1 MAILKGNNQLS
12 GRIGDRIYRQTRYG
26 TVVCLVPQKPATP
39 MRSEKQMRNRTQIV
53 NLYNNCRLYN
63 DAIDTLFEDKAPSHT
78 NYNVFVQLNH
88 GRCPVYLTKQE
99 VAARACVVAPY
110 QFSRGL
116 LRPIG
121 YELNT
126 EGILRS
132 NLSLGKLEVGK
143 DTTVADLSEAL
154 IHHNAGW
161 QEGDLLVFL
170 HVEQFTDRTGTPRA
184 KLELSTLTLDTTDH
198 ASAQRLAEQQ
208 SPLGFSSIKVP
219 EPVVAEPGRSI
230 EGPFYLGMNTP
241 LVSGGAAWLH
251 LRFNASGKAQLSSQ
265 WLAVVNPLLELY
277 RSDEAFRRAAASYG
291 TQK

>member
-26 TVVCLVPQKPATP
+26 TVVCIVPRKPATP
-39 MRSEKQMRNRTQIV
+39 MRSERQMRNRTQMA
-53 NLYNNCRLYN
+53 NLYNNCRLYS
-63 DAIDTLFEDKAPSHT
+63 DAIDTLFEDKAPNHT

-88 GRCPVYLTKQE
+88 GRCPVCLTKQE
-99 VAARACVVAPY
+99 IAAQACVVAPY

-154 IHHNAGW
+154 IHYNAGW

-170 HVEQFTDRTGTPRA
+170 HVEQFTDGIGMPRA
-184 KLELSTLTLDTTDH
+184 TLELSTFTLDTTDH
-198 ASAQRLAEQQ
+198 ASAQQLAEQL
-208 SPLGFSSIKVP
+208 SPLGFSSVP
-219 EPVVAEPGRSI
+219 ELVEGPTRSI

>member
-26 TVVCLVPQKPATP
+26 TVVSIVPQKPATP
-39 MRSEKQMRNRTQIV
+39 MRSERQMRNRTQMA
-53 NLYNNCRLYN
+53 NLCNNCRLYS

-78 NYNVFVQLNH
+78 NYNVFLQLNL
-88 GRCPVYLTKQE
+88 GRCPVYLTKHE
-99 VAARACVVAPY
+99 VAERVCVVAPY

-132 NLSLGKLEVGK
+132 DLSLGKLEVGK

-170 HVEQFTDRTGTPRA
+170 HVEQFTDSTGMPRA
-184 KLELSTLTLDTTDH
+184 TPELSTLTLNTTDH
-198 ASAQRLAEQQ
+198 ASAQRLAEQV
-208 SPLGFSSIKVP
+208 SPLGFSSMKVP
-219 EPVVAEPGRSI
+219 ELV
-230 EGPFYLGMNTP
+230 EGPFYLGMSEP
-241 LVSGGAAWLH
+241 LENGGAAWLH
-251 LRFNASGKAQLSSQ
+251 LRFNARGKAQVSSQ
-265 WLAVVNPLLELY
+265 WLAVVNPILALY
-277 RSDEAFRRAAASYG
+277 RSDEAFRRAAASY
-291 TQK
+291 K